1 MARGSR
7 VVVGRVAGGGFLAA
21 SLAIAVVDVQAV
33 GADPFGAVPPGS
45 SSDTG
50 SYPDSNPHRS
60 CFGAWPSSEGWWA
73 LQSLA
78 TTDANSDMDSVLESC
93 NWSGSD
99 WTDIHAQVFD
109 LPAGVRGA
117 TSCTATHGSSTCDR
131 NDVLIDLG
139 EIAYQG
145 NDYEGNVRKTVCHE
159 FGHSMGLT
167 HYKVNAYPY
176 APEGQHDC
184 MISGVVNYNNTWF
197 VYSAHHKSHINSVF

>member
-1 MARGSR
+1 MARSSR
-7 VVVGRVAGGGFLAA
+7 VVVGRVAGCGFLAA

-145 NDYEGNVRKTVCHE
+145 NDYEGMFERPCVT
-159 FGHSMGLT
+159 
-167 HYKVNAYPY
+167 
-176 APEGQHDC
+176 
-184 MISGVVNYNNTWF
+184 
-197 VYSAHHKSHINSVF
+197 NSDIQWGSRTTR